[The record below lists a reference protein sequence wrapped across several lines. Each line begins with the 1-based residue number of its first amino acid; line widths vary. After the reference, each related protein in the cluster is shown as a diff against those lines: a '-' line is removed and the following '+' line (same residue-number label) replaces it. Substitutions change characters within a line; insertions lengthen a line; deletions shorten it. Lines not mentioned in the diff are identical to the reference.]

1 MDKKKI
7 KVPTPKTRKTWKIK
21 PVTRIKPS
29 GKIYHRRRQKDQ
41 DQEMLQKISGGKTAV
56 SVKGGAKLRFCPN
69 CGGSLMHKQVDGK
82 RRLVCSHCGFVFYQN
97 PVPAVGMIIPQEQK
111 IILVRRAEEPFQG
124 DWCLPAGFL
133 ELDETP
139 QECAVREAKEETGL
153 DIRVRE
159 LFGVYPGRDDP
170 RARVV
175 LIIYLTEI
183 VGGALQAG
191 DDASDVALFGRDAL
205 PRHIAFASHRRAIAE
220 YFEGEDD

>member
-29 GKIYHRRRQKDQ
+29 GKIYHRRQKDQ
-41 DQEMLQKISGGKTAV
+41 DKEMHQEISGNKTAG
-56 SVKGGAKLRFCPN
+56 SGKGGAILRFCPH
-69 CGGSLMHKQVDGK
+69 CGGSLMHKEVDGK
-82 RRLVCSHCGFVFYQN
+82 KRLVCSHCGFVFYQN
-97 PVPAVGMIIPQEQK
+97 PVPAVGMIIPQGEK
-111 IILVRRAEEPFQG
+111 IILVRRAEEPFRG
-124 DWCLPAGFL
+124 NWCLPAGFL

-153 DIRVRE
+153 DIRVHE
-159 LFGVYPGRDDP
+159 LFGVYPGQDDP

-183 VGGALQAG
+183 VGGQLHAG
-191 DDASDVALFGRDAL
+191 DDASDAAFFGRDGL
-205 PRHIAFASHRRAIAE
+205 PQHIAFASHRLAIAE